1 MASGAKTNL
10 KQLIDLRYR
19 AGELNLFARNKAQS
33 QLAGSVKTSFR
44 GRGIDFEEIRHYQP
58 GDDIRSIDWR
68 VTART
73 GEAHTKLYQE
83 ERERPVLV
91 VADQRPSMIFGTQCC
106 FKSVQAAE
114 VASLLCWASLGQND
128 RIGGLVF
135 NGQQHQEVRP
145 ARSKSSVLK
154 LLNAIHKYNTD
165 EQNSHYNNDN
175 ANVDAANI
183 NEVIK
188 ELRRIAKPGSALFII
203 SDFIGLNDDGIK
215 QLHLLKK
222 HCDVT
227 AIFISDPM
235 EKQLPARGGYQF
247 TDGVKRQWF
256 NTDNQQLVAAF
267 KQRFTERSTHLTQ
280 QLAAHGIPTLAIS
293 THNDALTVLRS
304 QYRSQQK
311 KKSTASNINDNVNDY
326 VNKNMNGN
334 NKLKAK
340 GGPA

>member
-1 MASGAKTNL
+1 MASGAKTHL

-33 QLAGSVKTSFR
+33 QLAGSVKTHFR
-44 GRGIDFEEIRHYQP
+44 GRGIDFEEIRHYQA

-91 VADQRPSMIFGTQCC
+91 VVDQRQSMIFGTQCC

-114 VASLLCWASLGQND
+114 MASLLCWAALGQND
-128 RIGGLVF
+128 RVGGLVF
-135 NGQQHQEVRP
+135 NDQQHQEIRP
-145 ARSKSSVLK
+145 ARSKSSVLQ
-154 LLNAIHKYNTD
+154 LLSAIHKFNTNEYTD
-165 EQNSHYNNDN
+165 KTNNTIDN
-175 ANVDAANI
+175 TIDSTINNNAQNI
-183 NEVIK
+183 NEVVK

-222 HCDVT
+222 HCDVN

-235 EKQLPARGGYQF
+235 EKQLPTHGGCQF
-247 TDGVKRQWF
+247 TDGKQRHWF
-256 NTDNQQLVAAF
+256 DTSNQQLITAF
-267 KQRFTERSTHLTQ
+267 KQRFTDRVTHLTQ
-280 QLAAHGIPTLAIS
+280 QLAAHGIPTITAS
-293 THNDALTVLRS
+293 THEDALTILHHQYHSKANARS
-304 QYRSQQK
+304 RST
-311 KKSTASNINDNVNDY
+311 TANI
-326 VNKNMNGN
+326 KEQ
-334 NKLKAK
+334 LA
-340 GGPA
+340 

>member
-114 VASLLCWASLGQND
+114 VASLLCWAALGQND

-154 LLNAIHKYNTD
+154 LLNAIHKYNTN
-165 EQNSHYNNDN
+165 EYSKHQNSHKPNDE
-175 ANVDAANI
+175 AGSI

-203 SDFIGLNDDGIK
+203 SDFIGLNEDGIK

-222 HCDVT
+222 HCDVN

-256 NTDNQQLVAAF
+256 NTDNKQLVTAF
-267 KQRFTERSTHLTQ
+267 KQRFTARVAHLTQ
-280 QLAAHGIPTLAIS
+280 QLAAHGIPTIAIS
-293 THNDALTVLRS
+293 TNDNALTVLRS
-304 QYRSQQK
+304 QYHSK
-311 KKSTASNINDNVNDY
+311 ATAANINS
-326 VNKNMNGN
+326 
-334 NKLKAK
+334 KLTAK
-340 GGPA
+340 GNSA

>member
-1 MASGAKTNL
+1 MASGAKTHL

-19 AGELNLFARNKAQS
+19 AGELKLFARNKAQS

-91 VADQRPSMIFGTQCC
+91 VADQRPSMMFGTQCC
-106 FKSVQAAE
+106 FKSVQAAD
-114 VASLLCWASLGQND
+114 VASLLCWAALGQND
-128 RIGGLVF
+128 RVGGLVF
-135 NGQQHQEVRP
+135 NGQQHQEIRP
-145 ARSKSSVLK
+145 ARSKSAVLQ
-154 LLNAIHKYNTD
+154 LLSAIHKYNTGEHSTHQKFD
-165 EQNSHYNNDN
+165 QSNNDT
-175 ANVDAANI
+175 ASI

-203 SDFIGLNDDGIK
+203 SDFIGLNEDGIK

-222 HCDVT
+222 HCDVN

-256 NTDNQQLVAAF
+256 NTDNKQLVTAF
-267 KQRFTERSTHLTQ
+267 KQRFTARVAHLTQ
-280 QLAAHGIPTLAIS
+280 QLATHGIPTLAIS
-293 THNDALTVLRS
+293 TNDNALTVLRS
-304 QYRSQQK
+304 QYHSK
-311 KKSTASNINDNVNDY
+311 ATAANFNSRLTAQGDS
-326 VNKNMNGN
+326 
-334 NKLKAK
+334 A
-340 GGPA
+340 

>member
-1 MASGAKTNL
+1 MASGAKTHL

-19 AGELNLFARNKAQS
+19 AGELKLFARNKAQS

-91 VADQRPSMIFGTQCC
+91 VADQRPSMMFGTQCC
-106 FKSVQAAE
+106 FKSVQAAD
-114 VASLLCWASLGQND
+114 VAGLLCWAALGQND
-128 RIGGLVF
+128 RVGGLVF
-135 NGQQHQEVRP
+135 NGQQHQEIRP
-145 ARSKSSVLK
+145 ARSKSAVLK
-154 LLNAIHKYNTD
+154 LLSAIHKYNTGEHSKHQHSDKPND
-165 EQNSHYNNDN
+165 EADS
-175 ANVDAANI
+175 I

-203 SDFIGLNDDGIK
+203 SDFIGLNEDGIK

-235 EKQLPARGGYQF
+235 EKQLPLRGGCQF

-256 NTDNQQLVAAF
+256 NTNNQQLVKAF
-267 KQRFTERSTHLTQ
+267 KQRFVKRATQLTQ
-280 QLAAHGIPTLAIS
+280 QLAAHGIPTIAIS
-293 THNDALTVLRS
+293 TNENALTVLRS
-304 QYRSQQK
+304 QYHSKATAAGINNSISNSTSNLINNLINNTSQ
-311 KKSTASNINDNVNDY
+311 
-326 VNKNMNGN
+326 
-334 NKLKAK
+334 LKEK
-340 GGPA
+340 GDAA